1 MQVLKPTTDPQTFF
15 IIPRVYNLG
24 LNFKLRDDTTNEEK
38 FYSPSIVQVN
48 DYLQITDVFD
58 LVEGHFYD
66 ILVDQDYDVWN
77 TNEDLYNLSPDT
89 WDETNKRS
97 FINTIDRIFCTEQP
111 IQQLNNQNYELN
123 KGEYKK
129 DNSYNNDYIVV

>member
-1 MQVLKPTTDPQTFF
+1 MQVLKPTTDPQTFY
-15 IIPRVYNLG
+15 IIPRVYNIG
-24 LNFKLRDDTTNEEK
+24 LQFKLRDDTTNEEK
-38 FYSPSIVQVN
+38 FYSPSIIQVN

-66 ILVDQDYDVWN
+66 IIVDQDYDVWN
-77 TNEDLYNLSPDT
+77 TNEDLYNSSPDT
-89 WDETNKRS
+89 WDEVNKRS
-97 FINTIDRIFCTEQP
+97 FKNTIDRIFCTNQP

-129 DNSYNNDYIVV
+129 DNSYNNDYIVL

>member
-1 MQVLKPTTDPQTFF
+1 MQVLKPTTDPQTFY
-15 IIPRVYNLG
+15 IIPRVYNIG
-24 LNFKLRDDTTNEEK
+24 LQFKLRDDTTNEEK
-38 FYSPSIVQVN
+38 FYSPSIIQVN

-66 ILVDQDYDVWN
+66 IIVDQDYDVWN

-89 WDETNKRS
+89 WDEVNKRS
-97 FINTIDRIFCTEQP
+97 FKNTIDRIFCTNQP

-129 DNSYNNDYIVV
+129 DNSYNNDYIVL

>member
-1 MQVLKPTTDPQTFF
+1 MQVLKPTTDPQTFY

-38 FYSPSIVQVN
+38 FYSPSIIQVN

-66 ILVDQDYDVWN
+66 IIVDQDYDVWN

-89 WDETNKRS
+89 WDEVNKRS
-97 FINTIDRIFCTEQP
+97 FKNTIDRIFCTDQP

-129 DNSYNNDYIVV
+129 DNSYNNDYIVL